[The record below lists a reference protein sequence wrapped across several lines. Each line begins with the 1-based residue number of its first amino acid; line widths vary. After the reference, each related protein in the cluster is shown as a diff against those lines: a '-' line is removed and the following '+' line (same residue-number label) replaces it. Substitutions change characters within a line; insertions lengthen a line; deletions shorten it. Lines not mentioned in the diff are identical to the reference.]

1 MGNPPTL
8 TIDQYLS
15 HRLQTATKGGKRK
28 GGSQR
33 QAYLFRVGNCV
44 TRVRVPGAAQCCRTL
59 QAFHFS
65 RDRRGKFPNT
75 ALVSRSH
82 PNQLKKIY
90 ICPMLV
96 VQTNLSTSVDCN
108 SLICEQQVFDRDS
121 KSSAPIRLMKISLIS
136 PTLRVDI

>member
-90 ICPMLV
+90 ICPMLSKLISQHLLTAIPIFV
-96 VQTNLSTSVDCN
+96 NIK
-108 SLICEQQVFDRDS
+108 SLIGTVNHLL
-121 KSSAPIRLMKISLIS
+121 RLMKMSLIS